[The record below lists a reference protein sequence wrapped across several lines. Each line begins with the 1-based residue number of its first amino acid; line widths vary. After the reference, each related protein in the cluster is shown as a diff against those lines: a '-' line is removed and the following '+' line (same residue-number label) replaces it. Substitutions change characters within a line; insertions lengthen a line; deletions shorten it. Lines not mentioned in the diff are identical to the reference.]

1 LKGAIIPYLGVIF
14 YMNKRLKGNLQIIF
28 KGFIIGSS
36 MSVPGVS
43 GGTMAILLGIYD
55 KLISSISNFLKDI
68 KANLL
73 FLIKFCIGAAVGIGS
88 LAFVIKWLLESFP
101 IPVSFF
107 FLGAVIGGIPAL
119 FKKTKE
125 TPLKFSS
132 GIYFLIGLILVIF
145 IGFIPIGNFSIN
157 SGSGFTYLFMLLITG
172 ITIALALVLPGIST
186 SHMLLVLGMYDALI
200 VAITEF
206 DIVYIG
212 ILGISTLVGI
222 FLITK
227 PIEWTMY
234 KFPHQT
240 YCMIIG
246 FVLGSTTEIFR
257 DKIIPAIPM
266 DADFVWWITSAL
278 ISTLT
283 FLLGYVGIISLSRYS
298 ND

>member
-1 LKGAIIPYLGVIF
+1 MKNNLKSNFAIML
-14 YMNKRLKGNLQIIF
+14 

-68 KANLL
+68 KGNML
-73 FLIKFCIGAAVGIGS
+73 FLMKFCIGAGVGIGS
-88 LAFVIKWLLESFP
+88 LAFLIKWSLIKFP
-101 IPVSFF
+101 FQISFF

-119 FKKTKE
+119 YKKTKE
-125 TPLKFSS
+125 SPLNISS
-132 GIYFLIGLILVIF
+132 GIYFLVGLVLVIA
-145 IGFIPIGNFSIN
+145 IGFIPAGNLDIS
-157 SGSGFTYLFMLLITG
+157 SGSGITYLLMLLFTG
-172 ITIALALVLPGIST
+172 IIIALALVLPGIST
-186 SHMLLVLGMYDALI
+186 SHMLLVLGMYEAMID
-200 VAITEF
+200 AITEF

-212 ILGISTLVGI
+212 ILGISTLIGI

-227 PIEWTMY
+227 PIEWTMN

-257 DKIIPAIPM
+257 DKIIPAVPLG
-266 DADFVWWITSAL
+266 AGFSWWLPAGL
-278 ISTLT
+278 ISIIT
-283 FLLGYVGIISLSRYS
+283 FVLGYKGIMALSKFS